1 MTPRFPRELP
11 VDQQRRMRR
20 AVRLEWITL
29 AFLASITAVMALAM
43 GSAQVMKAALA
54 EDLLSLIPPIAFLF
68 AAHFQKRPPDD
79 RFPYG
84 RSRATSLSFLVA
96 STAVLAFGLFILGDS
111 LHALISGSHP
121 SLGLVEIFGTTV
133 WSGWVMIGALV
144 YSAIPPVVLGRMKLR
159 LSKDLHESTLHA
171 DASMNKAD
179 WLTAAA
185 GVLGVVGIG
194 LGFWWADGVSAGL
207 ISLNIVKDGAG
218 HVRHSFGALMD
229 RRPERIDSDEPDP
242 LIAQLTE
249 RLQKLPWVREADLRL
264 REEGQLVVGEA
275 FVVPSVE
282 ALPPARLEQAAR
294 MLREVSWR
302 VGEIVVTA
310 VSTLPG
316 AAQARSR

>member
-1 MTPRFPRELP
+1 M
-11 VDQQRRMRR
+11 QR
-20 AVRLEWITL
+20 AVRLEWVTL
-29 AFLASITAVMALAM
+29 CFLVSITIVMALAM

-68 AAHFQKRPPDD
+68 AARFQKRPPDD

-111 LHALISGSHP
+111 IHALVSGAHP
-121 SLGLVEIFGTTV
+121 SLGLVEIFGRPV
-133 WSGWVMIGALV
+133 WSGWVMIAALV
-144 YSAIPPVVLGRMKLR
+144 YSAIPPVVLGRMKLA
-159 LSKDLHESTLHA
+159 LSKELHESTLYA

-185 GVLGVVGIG
+185 GILGVLGIG
-194 LGFWWADGVSAGL
+194 LGFWWADGVAAGL

-218 HVRHSFGALMD
+218 HVRHSFGGLMD

-242 LIAQLTE
+242 LIGDLEACL
-249 RLQKLPWVREADLRL
+249 RSLPWVRQADLRL

-275 FVVPSVE
+275 FVIPTE
-282 ALPPARLEQAAR
+282 PALPAEHLEHAAR
-294 MLREVSWR
+294 MLRDVSWR

-310 VSTLPG
+310 VSTLPHQ
-316 AAQARSR
+316 AQARSR